1 MPPFHERSLT
11 LIDDHIAW
19 MVRRRLSTETTSS
32 RRGHLLRSLIWLQ
45 DHGTNLIDATSEDI
59 DAYQA
64 HLTAAMIVSSERSVL
79 SNVRQFYSWATV
91 EGRMPE
97 DPTVRLVL
105 PRAAR
110 RRPRPIREDRLSLA
124 YHQADPPMRA
134 IICLAAMIGLRA
146 VEIARLAWSDIDLDG
161 ELYATG
167 KGGHQR
173 AIWIA
178 DCDLL
183 LEALKALPSR
193 RGPVITRLDGKAG
206 HNRANTLDRRAN
218 DYLHDL
224 GIEETLHQLRHR
236 FGTVGYRAVQDPIA
250 IMRLMGHAD
259 LSATVIYADASSENS
274 RTAVAA
280 TGQIGQQLAS

>member
-1 MPPFHERSLT
+1 MQT
-11 LIDDHIAW
+11 LHPASTALIEDHIAW
-19 MVRRRLSTETTSS
+19 MVRRRLATETTSA
-32 RRGHLLRSLIWLQ
+32 RRGHLVRALAWFG
-45 DHGTNLIDATSEDI
+45 DHSTNLIDATGADI
-59 DAYQA
+59 DAYQT
-64 HLTAAMIVSSERSVL
+64 HLMAMMIVSSERCVL
-79 SNVRQFYSWATV
+79 SNLRQFYNWAV
-91 EGRMPE
+91 AEQRLSE
-97 DPTVRLVL
+97 NPTRRLIL

-110 RRPRPIREDRLSLA
+110 RRPRPIREDRLILA
-124 YHQADPPMRA
+124 YQQADPTMRA

-146 VEIARLAWSDIDLDG
+146 VEIARLAWNDVDLDG

-183 LEALKALPSR
+183 IEALKALPSR
-193 RGPVITRLDGKAG
+193 RGPVIPRLDGKPG
-206 HNRANTLDRRAN
+206 HNLANTLDHRAN
-218 DYLHDL
+218 NYLHDL

-280 TGQIGQQLAS
+280 TGHLSSCS